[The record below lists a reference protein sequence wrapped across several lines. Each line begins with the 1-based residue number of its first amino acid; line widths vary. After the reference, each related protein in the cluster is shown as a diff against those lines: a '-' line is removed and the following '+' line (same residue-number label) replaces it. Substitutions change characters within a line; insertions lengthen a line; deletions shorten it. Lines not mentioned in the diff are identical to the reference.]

1 MLNNNNSRVIAHN
14 AICLVALE
22 KYTLSES
29 LFPSETSES
38 SFAKSLTYGSL
49 RFYHHLNDVITPRLK
64 KTLDKKNLDI
74 HILII
79 MGAYQLIYTDVSTH
93 AAINETV
100 EVAEKIKKQWAK
112 GLINAILRGIDR
124 DRDDIL
130 NTPHYSHP
138 SWLVKKIMKEYPDN
152 FHKIFTENNK
162 QAPMSLRVHPSIN
175 IKSYQDK
182 LLEGGIESRASK
194 IAPQS
199 LTLSKAVNVEKLP
212 DFRDGSCYVQD
223 TSAQLAGQLIAP
235 KNGELILDACCA
247 PGGKTTHL
255 AELCPN
261 SEILALDADEKRLIK
276 VNDNIKRLKNK
287 NVKVI
292 LGDATKGDWWNQ
304 RLFDKIL
311 VDAPCTGTGVI
322 RRHPD
327 IKLIRKP
334 RDLSHI
340 VEVQASILKNLWLML
355 KPGGILVYA
364 TCSILKDENEN
375 QISKFINL
383 NMDSSIEEIR
393 IPWGKGPI
401 GKQQLP
407 NDIFDGFY
415 YAQLR
420 KKSKSK

>member
-1 MLNNNNSRVIAHN
+1 M
-14 AICLVALE
+14 
-22 KYTLSES
+22 
-29 LFPSETSES
+29 
-38 SFAKSLTYGSL
+38 
-49 RFYHHLNDVITPRLK
+49 
-64 KTLDKKNLDI
+64 
-74 HILII
+74 
-79 MGAYQLIYTDVSTH
+79 
-93 AAINETV
+93 
-100 EVAEKIKKQWAK
+100 
-112 GLINAILRGIDR
+112 
-124 DRDDIL
+124 
-130 NTPHYSHP
+130 
-138 SWLVKKIMKEYPDN
+138 
-152 FHKIFTENNK
+152 
-162 QAPMSLRVHPSIN
+162 
-175 IKSYQDK
+175 
-182 LLEGGIESRASK
+182 
-194 IAPQS
+194 
-199 LTLSKAVNVEKLP
+199 
-212 DFRDGSCYVQD
+212 
-223 TSAQLAGQLIAP
+223 
-235 KNGELILDACCA
+235 
-247 PGGKTTHL
+247 
-255 AELCPN
+255 
-261 SEILALDADEKRLIK
+261 ALDADEKRLIK

-393 IPWGKGPI
+393 VPWGKGPI

>member
-1 MLNNNNSRVIAHN
+1 M
-14 AICLVALE
+14 
-22 KYTLSES
+22 
-29 LFPSETSES
+29 
-38 SFAKSLTYGSL
+38 
-49 RFYHHLNDVITPRLK
+49 
-64 KTLDKKNLDI
+64 
-74 HILII
+74 
-79 MGAYQLIYTDVSTH
+79 STH

-182 LLEGGIESRASK
+182 LLEGGIESKTSK

-199 LTLSKAVNVEKLP
+199 LTLNKAVNVEKLP

-292 LGDATKGDWWNQ
+292 LGDATNGDWWNQ

-393 IPWGKGPI
+393 SSLGQRP
-401 GKQQLP
+401 
-407 NDIFDGFY
+407 Y
-415 YAQLR
+415 R
-420 KKSKSK
+420 KATIT

>member
-1 MLNNNNSRVIAHN
+1 LLNNNNSRVIAHK

-22 KYTLSES
+22 KHTLSES
-29 LFPSETSES
+29 LFPTENSEA

-74 HILII
+74 HILMIL
-79 MGAYQLIYTDVSTH
+79 GAYQLIYTDISTH

-100 EVAEKIKKQWAK
+100 EVAEKIQKQWAK

-124 DRDDIL
+124 DRDEIL
-130 NTPHYSHP
+130 NTSHYSHP
-138 SWLVKKIMKEYPDN
+138 SWLVKKIMKEYPDD
-152 FHKIFTENNK
+152 FHKIFVENNK
-162 QAPMSLRVHPSIN
+162 KAPMSIRVHPSIN

-182 LLEGGIESRASK
+182 LLEKNIESKTSV

-199 LTLSKAVNVEKLP
+199 LTLDKAVNVEKLP
-212 DFRDGSCYVQD
+212 DFKNGSCYIQD

-235 KNGELILDACCA
+235 KKGELILDACCA

-255 AELCPN
+255 AELCP
-261 SEILALDADEKRLIK
+261 SAEILALDTDEKRLIK
-276 VNDNIKRLKNK
+276 VKENIKRLKSN
-287 NVKVI
+287 NVGVI
-292 LGDATKGDWWNQ
+292 LGDATKNNWWNQ
-304 RLFDKIL
+304 KLFDKIL

-334 RDLSHI
+334 RDLTHI
-340 VEVQASILKNLWLML
+340 INVQASIIMNLWLML
-355 KPGGILVYA
+355 KPGGKLVYA

-375 QISKFINL
+375 QISNFIKL
-383 NMDSSIEEIR
+383 TKDASIEEIQL
-393 IPWGKGPI
+393 PWGRGSI

-407 NDIFDGFY
+407 TDIFDGFY

-420 KKSKSK
+420 KK

>member
-1 MLNNNNSRVIAHN
+1 
-14 AICLVALE
+14 
-22 KYTLSES
+22 
-29 LFPSETSES
+29 
-38 SFAKSLTYGSL
+38 
-49 RFYHHLNDVITPRLK
+49 
-64 KTLDKKNLDI
+64 
-74 HILII
+74 
-79 MGAYQLIYTDVSTH
+79 
-93 AAINETV
+93 
-100 EVAEKIKKQWAK
+100 
-112 GLINAILRGIDR
+112 
-124 DRDDIL
+124 
-130 NTPHYSHP
+130 
-138 SWLVKKIMKEYPDN
+138 
-152 FHKIFTENNK
+152 
-162 QAPMSLRVHPSIN
+162 
-175 IKSYQDK
+175 
-182 LLEGGIESRASK
+182 
-194 IAPQS
+194 
-199 LTLSKAVNVEKLP
+199 
-212 DFRDGSCYVQD
+212 
-223 TSAQLAGQLIAP
+223 
-235 KNGELILDACCA
+235 
-247 PGGKTTHL
+247 
-255 AELCPN
+255 
-261 SEILALDADEKRLIK
+261 LALDADEKRLIK

-383 NMDSSIEEIR
+383 NMDSSIVEIR
-393 IPWGKGPI
+393 VPWGKGPI

-407 NDIFDGFY
+407 SDIFDGFY

-420 KKSKSK
+420 KKK